1 MKNIFKLII
10 ILLLIFSPVFLSQ
23 FANHQLNSIVY
34 ADLKDDFNDNID
46 DQLSDLDFSNIE
58 ELIKDLTENEK
69 SIFGDK
75 SFLEKVVL
83 ILQGN
88 FSNDFSSIWDMLFA
102 LFFDN
107 ILSLLPL
114 IATIIAVSILGGMI
128 GNLSPSKGNKSISE
142 IVHFVIYGIIILL
155 LSTIIVK
162 MVTLTSD
169 TLISI
174 KNQITVIFPILL
186 TLLTALG
193 GTVSVSAYQP
203 AMAMLSGFIIEI
215 FTAFVLPL
223 FLISLAL
230 NFVSNLSNSVKLDK
244 LISFINSLFKWVIGI
259 IFTIFTGFVSIQGI
273 AAGAVDGLSIKTAK
287 FTIKNSLPLV
297 GSYIS
302 DGMFLILAS
311 SNLIKNA
318 VGGAGL
324 LLLLATV
331 ISPLIQIILFML
343 ALKLMAGIIEP
354 LGDGKIASFI
364 SSLSKSLVMLIVMIV
379 CVSFMYLVL
388 TGLVMCSANIL

>member
-10 ILLLIFSPVFLSQ
+10 VLLLIISPVLLSP

-83 ILQGN
+83 ILQGD
-88 FSNDFSSIWDMLFA
+88 FSDDFSSIWDMLFA

-174 KNQITVIFPILL
+174 KNQITVLFPILL

-259 IFTIFTGFVSIQGI
+259 IFTVFTGFVSIQGI

>member
-10 ILLLIFSPVFLSQ
+10 VLLLIISPVLLSP

-83 ILQGN
+83 ILQGD
-88 FSNDFSSIWDMLFA
+88 FSDDFSSIWDMLFA

>member
-10 ILLLIFSPVFLSQ
+10 VLLLIISPVLLSP

-83 ILQGN
+83 ILQGD
-88 FSNDFSSIWDMLFA
+88 FSDDFSSIWDMLFA

-107 ILSLLPL
+107 ILALLPL

>member
-10 ILLLIFSPVFLSQ
+10 VLLLIISPVFLSP

-83 ILQGN
+83 ILQGD
-88 FSNDFSSIWDMLFA
+88 FSDDFSSIWDMLFA

-107 ILSLLPL
+107 ILALLPL

-174 KNQITVIFPILL
+174 KNQIIVIFPILL

>member
-10 ILLLIFSPVFLSQ
+10 VLLLIISPVFLSP

-83 ILQGN
+83 ILQGD
-88 FSNDFSSIWDMLFA
+88 FSDDFSSIWDMLFA

>member
-10 ILLLIFSPVFLSQ
+10 VLLLIISPVLLSP

-34 ADLKDDFNDNID
+34 ADLKEDFNDNID

-83 ILQGN
+83 ILQGD
-88 FSNDFSSIWDMLFA
+88 FSDDFSSIWDMLFA

>member
-10 ILLLIFSPVFLSQ
+10 VLLLIISPVLLSP
-23 FANHQLNSIVY
+23 FANHQLNNIVY

-83 ILQGN
+83 ILQGD
-88 FSNDFSSIWDMLFA
+88 FSDDFSSIWDMLFA

-107 ILSLLPL
+107 ILALLPL